1 MSLVGRY
8 TTPTHIFTV
17 PFDTGTISMMAVI
30 YKQGGN
36 VVLVKDLEDCT
47 LGDKTVSCTLTEEET
62 SLFKPNPQVQIQL
75 RVGIGNARLNSNILN
90 VSVADVLKD
99 GLLDDIAGGDT
110 KRFFRLHS
118 NPLKTSFKPLF
129 HLRHLLLQLH
139 SAAWLA

>member
-110 KRFFRLHS
+110 KVVVNGVPIAYAD
-118 NPLKTSFKPLF
+118 NPAGGQTVTIG
-129 HLRHLLLQLH
+129 
-139 SAAWLA
+139 A